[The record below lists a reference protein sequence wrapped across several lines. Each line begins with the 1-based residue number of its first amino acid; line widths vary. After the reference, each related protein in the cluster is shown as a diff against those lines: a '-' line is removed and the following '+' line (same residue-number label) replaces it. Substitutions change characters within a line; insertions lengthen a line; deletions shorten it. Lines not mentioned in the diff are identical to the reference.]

1 MDLSLNL
8 NAIMAQRLVASAD
21 GKRVVATEVLMNTPY
36 ISQLIRDGNFHGIK
50 EVMEKGSDVGMQTF
64 DQSLY
69 TLFKAGKVDLK
80 TALAN
85 ADSSSD
91 LEWRINFGGGFK
103 DIEEQGDQ
111 SETLQFP
118 NTSSDL

>member
-36 ISQLIRDGNFHGIK
+36 ISQLIRDGSFHGIK

-69 TLFKAGKVDLK
+69 NLFRAGKVDLK

-103 DIEEQGDQ
+103 DVGEQGDQ
-111 SETLQFP
+111 SGTLQFP

>member
-1 MDLSLNL
+1 M
-8 NAIMAQRLVASAD
+8 V
-21 GKRVVATEVLMNTPY
+21 NTPY

-50 EVMEKGSDVGMQTF
+50 EIMEKGSDIGMQTF

-69 TLFKAGKVDLK
+69 KLYKDGKIDLK

-91 LEWRINFGGGFK
+91 LEWRINFGGGVK
-103 DIEEQGDQ
+103 DVDQKDEEP
-111 SETLQFP
+111 ETLQFP
-118 NTSSDL
+118 SPSADLNKS